1 MKNAHTIT
9 RIALATAV
17 IAIPAAWAQNALDAN
32 PQVGSTGSNS
42 NQPTRIYGQGV
53 NTNLMI
59 TGNTTGGTAF
69 RSYSPIRSTTEFGLG
84 SISLPSS
91 SLSNFRRDTFGV
103 SD

>member
-69 RSYSPIRSTTEFGLG
+69 PLG
-84 SISLPSS
+84 DDASSAAITLPGTRP
-91 SLSNFRRDTFGV
+91 RRTLRPMR
-103 SD
+103 